1 MRNGPRAALGA
12 DRLDNDARC
21 TAEQHV
27 ALEHILQHG
36 QIVRPHLVRRL
47 IAAAG
52 NPVRFQKCPAAGD
65 FQTVDHLVGPAVVRA
80 ADLDDALFARRNA
93 RDAERRHDGLRA
105 AAEHTEHLDVRH
117 MPVDLFRDHQL
128 GFVQQTCHR
137 AAFVQQFNHLFPDDG
152 IVAAEDRRAAGL
164 QEVNVLVAVLV
175 VEIRAVGPRHAHGKR
190 LVEGQIMLDAA
201 GDILLRLLIHS
212 LGGFA
217 LFIEI
222 LEDYIVVIVVR
233 DLPYGLTGQRLEPRI
248 DLVGIVPT
256 ADAAVVHFCSSF
268 FARSLV
274 SMLPRNTTN
283 VSNRYSVTKFKSIFI
298 TVTRYSFQPQLSTSQ
313 LPRRVDR
320 GVNTA

>member
-1 MRNGPRAALGA
+1 
-12 DRLDNDARC
+12 
-21 TAEQHV
+21 
-27 ALEHILQHG
+27 
-36 QIVRPHLVRRL
+36 
-47 IAAAG
+47 
-52 NPVRFQKCPAAGD
+52 
-65 FQTVDHLVGPAVVRA
+65 
-80 ADLDDALFARRNA
+80 
-93 RDAERRHDGLRA
+93 
-105 AAEHTEHLDVRH
+105 
-117 MPVDLFRDHQL
+117 MPVDLFRDHKL

-137 AAFVQQFNHLFPDDG
+137 AAFVQQLDDLFPDDG

-190 LVEGQIMLDAA
+190 LVEGQIVLDSA
-201 GDILLRLLIHS
+201 GDILLRLLVH
-212 LGGFA
+212 GFGRFA
-217 LFIEI
+217 LLVKIVQ
-222 LEDYIVVIVVR
+222 DHIVVILVR
-233 DLPYGLTGQRLEPRI
+233 DLPDGLAGQRLEPRV

-313 LPRRVDR
+313 LPKMVDS

>member
-1 MRNGPRAALGA
+1 
-12 DRLDNDARC
+12 
-21 TAEQHV
+21 
-27 ALEHILQHG
+27 
-36 QIVRPHLVRRL
+36 
-47 IAAAG
+47 
-52 NPVRFQKCPAAGD
+52 
-65 FQTVDHLVGPAVVRA
+65 
-80 ADLDDALFARRNA
+80 
-93 RDAERRHDGLRA
+93 
-105 AAEHTEHLDVRH
+105 

-137 AAFVQQFNHLFPDDG
+137 AAFIQQLDDLFPDDG
-152 IVAAEDRRAAGL
+152 IVAAENCWAAGL

-175 VEIRAVGPRHAHGKR
+175 VEIRAVGPRHTHGKR
-190 LVEGQIMLDAA
+190 LVEGQIVLDAA

-256 ADAAVVHFCSSF
+256 ADAAVVHFMGSSF
-268 FARSLV
+268 FARSFV

-298 TVTRYSFQPQLSTSQ
+298 TVTRYSFQPQVSTSQ

>member
-1 MRNGPRAALGA
+1 
-12 DRLDNDARC
+12 
-21 TAEQHV
+21 
-27 ALEHILQHG
+27 
-36 QIVRPHLVRRL
+36 
-47 IAAAG
+47 
-52 NPVRFQKCPAAGD
+52 
-65 FQTVDHLVGPAVVRA
+65 
-80 ADLDDALFARRNA
+80 
-93 RDAERRHDGLRA
+93 
-105 AAEHTEHLDVRH
+105 
-117 MPVDLFRDHQL
+117 
-128 GFVQQTCHR
+128 
-137 AAFVQQFNHLFPDDG
+137 
-152 IVAAEDRRAAGL
+152 
-164 QEVNVLVAVLV
+164 
-175 VEIRAVGPRHAHGKR
+175 
-190 LVEGQIMLDAA
+190 MLDAA

-233 DLPYGLTGQRLEPRI
+233 DLPYGLAGQGLEPCV

-298 TVTRYSFQPQLSTSQ
+298 TVTRYSFQPQRSTSQ
-313 LPRRVDR
+313 LPKMVDS